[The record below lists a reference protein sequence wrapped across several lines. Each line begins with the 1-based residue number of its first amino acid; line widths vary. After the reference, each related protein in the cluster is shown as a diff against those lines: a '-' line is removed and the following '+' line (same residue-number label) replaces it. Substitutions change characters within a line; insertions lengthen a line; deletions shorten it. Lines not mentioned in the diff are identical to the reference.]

1 MPEGVVPFGQLS
13 AKEIQRLTRVNWSVR
28 TASGEEI
35 ADWDEIV
42 DARYG
47 NLKHVAVIN
56 TETGQIYDK
65 VDLVWNPA
73 AFVVVYRKN
82 KDRIEFLLPSERRVL
97 LKDDNGEQ
105 GSVFIRNIPQGLVRI
120 WQNETPEQAAL
131 REVKEETGIEPKSI
145 QKLEDIYFDAANSQ
159 TAMPFFLAEVD
170 AQELQ
175 QYVQSLEQEE
185 DIKVSEED
193 WFAIEDIQKL
203 KIQCAK
209 TLSGLLLA
217 TGFLGIWPK
226 SK

>member
-1 MPEGVVPFGQLS
+1 MPERVVPFGQLS
-13 AKEIQRLTRVNWSVR
+13 TEERQRLTRVNWQVR
-28 TASGEEI
+28 TASGAEI
-35 ADWDEIV
+35 TDWDEV
-42 DARYG
+42 KDARYG
-47 NLKHVAVIN
+47 SLQHVAIIN
-56 TETGQIYDK
+56 TESGQIYDK
-65 VDLVWNPA
+65 VDLVWTPA

-82 KDRIEFLLPSERRVL
+82 RDRIEFLLPSERRVL
-97 LKDDNGEQ
+97 LKDEKGQQ
-105 GSVFIRNIPQGLVRI
+105 GSVFIRNIPQGLIRV

-131 REVKEETGIEPKSI
+131 REVREETEIEPKSI

-159 TAMPFFLAEVD
+159 VAMPFFLAEVD
-170 AQELQ
+170 VQKLQ
-175 QYVQSLEQEE
+175 RYQQALEAGEE
-185 DIKVSEED
+185 IKVSEED